1 MSCWQS
7 KDVYKNGM
15 FYIFL
20 CFFPTPKVKM
30 PSKSTQK
37 ASYFEKEPRG
47 NQRKSPHPS
56 ANPSTRGSKLPWLW
70 FDVEWSA
77 PSQSWFPDAWNAF
90 TRFDGSHRVDPWLQN
105 CYTRC
110 KRLVWY
116 GWNLSIHL
124 GNLGDFVAQMDGIN
138 GIPIWSH
145 GSTPVG

>member
-1 MSCWQS
+1 
-7 KDVYKNGM
+7 
-15 FYIFL
+15 
-20 CFFPTPKVKM
+20 M

-90 TRFDGSHRVDPWLQN
+90 TPERSNWGFDGSHRVWK
-105 CYTRC
+105 RW
-110 KRLVWY
+110 KRLVLWMK
-116 GWNLSIHL
+116 SIH
-124 GNLGDFVAQMDGIN
+124 LGDFVAQMDGIH
-138 GIPIWSH
+138 GILI
-145 GSTPVG
+145 